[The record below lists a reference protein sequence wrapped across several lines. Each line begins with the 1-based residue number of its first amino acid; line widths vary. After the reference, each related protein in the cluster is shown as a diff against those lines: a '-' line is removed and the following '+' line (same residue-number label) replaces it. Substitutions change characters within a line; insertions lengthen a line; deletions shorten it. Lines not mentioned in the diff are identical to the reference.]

1 MFFNIYCINIFFD
14 FRLNLFYLCFKY
26 KLRKMSD
33 LQSKLDLIK
42 SKESF
47 LEKIKR
53 YIPGYDG
60 YVNRDNAREL
70 DTQLRNKLALS
81 LEANKTS
88 LKNALN
94 SLTKNKKLFES
105 QDLDKLDKKNENVI
119 AKLKSASRGY
129 SGAFDIVKIKEEKLN
144 QIYEFDNALISD
156 IEIIINS
163 FNEIESNASANT
175 DIKTSVENAS
185 RALDNLISKFDQ
197 RELILRELN

>member
-1 MFFNIYCINIFFD
+1 
-14 FRLNLFYLCFKY
+14 
-26 KLRKMSD
+26 MSD

-53 YIPGYDG
+53 YIPGYNG

-81 LEANKTS
+81 LESNKTA
-88 LKNALN
+88 LKNALS
-94 SLTKNKKLFES
+94 SLSKNKKLFES
-105 QDLDKLDKKNENVI
+105 QDLDKLDKKNDNVI

-144 QIYEFDNALISD
+144 QIYEFDNALFTD
-156 IEIIINS
+156 VEIIVSS
-163 FNEIESNASANT
+163 FNEIESNASADT
-175 DIKTSVENAS
+175 DIKAAVAKAS
-185 RALDNLISKFDQ
+185 EALDGLLLKFDQ
-197 RELILRELN
+197 RELILRDLN

>member
-1 MFFNIYCINIFFD
+1 
-14 FRLNLFYLCFKY
+14 
-26 KLRKMSD
+26 MSD

-53 YIPGYDG
+53 YIPGYNG

-70 DTQLRNKLALS
+70 DTQLRNKLAIS
-81 LEANKTS
+81 LESNKTA
-88 LKNALN
+88 LKNALS
-94 SLTKNKKLFES
+94 SLSKNKKLFES
-105 QDLDKLDKKNENVI
+105 QDLDKLDKKNDNAI

-144 QIYEFDNALISD
+144 QIYEFDNALFSE
-156 IEIIINS
+156 IEIINSS
-163 FNEIESNASANT
+163 FNEIESNAMANT
-175 DIKTSVENAS
+175 DIKSPVEKAS
-185 RALDNLISKFDQ
+185 QALDNLLSKFDQ

>member
-1 MFFNIYCINIFFD
+1 
-14 FRLNLFYLCFKY
+14 
-26 KLRKMSD
+26 MSD

-156 IEIIINS
+156 IEIINNS

-175 DIKTSVENAS
+175 DIKTPVENAS

-197 RELILRELN
+197 RELILKELN